1 MVRLAFAAFLLFL
14 IQLGLAHATGT
25 EKTDGSLFHELTV
38 NTLEGSKKSLSEYQG
53 KVVLVVNT
61 ASKCGYT
68 YQYEGLQA
76 LYEKNKDK
84 GLVVLGFP
92 SNDFG
97 GQEPGDAGEI
107 KKFCET
113 KYKIGFPLFEK
124 GPVSGEGKQPL
135 YRFLTTMGPKETRGE
150 VSWNFEKFLIDGRG
164 EIIGRWKSK
173 VDPTSSEITQAIS
186 RALESKKAR

>member
-1 MVRLAFAAFLLFL
+1 MVRLALAAFVLFL
-14 IQLGLAHATGT
+14 IQLGLAHASGK
-25 EKTDGSLFHELTV
+25 EKTEGSVFHELSVT
-38 NTLEGSKKSLSEYQG
+38 TLDGSKKSLSEYKG

-76 LYEKNKDK
+76 LYEKHKDK

-97 GQEPGDAGEI
+97 GQEPGDASEI

-113 KYKIGFPLFEK
+113 NYKITFPLFEK
-124 GPVSGEGKQPL
+124 APVKGESKQPL
-135 YRFLTTMGPKETRGE
+135 FRYLTTMSPKDMRGE
-150 VSWNFEKFLIDGRG
+150 VAWNFEKFLIDGRG
-164 EIIGRWKSK
+164 EVIGRWKSK
-173 VDPTSSEITQAIS
+173 VDPGSPEIAQAIS
-186 RALESKKAR
+186 KALKQQKAR